1 MPPRQGAETQG
12 WTGEA
17 AGILHPAPAARA
29 KCPPHPPSASSP
41 TSLTAKPTSGQG
53 ASRGPAAES
62 HKDRKYPPAA
72 FRSRVLLSLRPPRP
86 VLLLSFRGSV
96 PQPPIP
102 SPLSPVRATPPCA
115 LLSTPLS
122 FTWPRL
128 SETQGSFRDL
138 RCQVL
143 FSASLLVLAMKAGR
157 EHLRT
162 LLRLCAP
169 GNPRGLSLDH
179 RCLYH

>member
-1 MPPRQGAETQG
+1 MG
-12 WTGEA
+12 
-17 AGILHPAPAARA
+17 
-29 KCPPHPPSASSP
+29 
-41 TSLTAKPTSGQG
+41 
-53 ASRGPAAES
+53 
-62 HKDRKYPPAA
+62 
-72 FRSRVLLSLRPPRP
+72 RVGSRPPRP

-143 FSASLLVLAMKAGR
+143 FSASLLVLAMKAIGKGNLTN
-157 EHLRT
+157 EHIGIIKKLIEAINIKYRT
-162 LLRLCAP
+162 DPVNPVFKAMQRLHTASIE
-169 GNPRGLSLDH
+169 LSPISLA
-179 RCLYH
+179 

>member
-86 VLLLSFRGSV
+86 VLTDSQSTRGSG
-96 PQPPIP
+96 PPTAFP
-102 SPLSPVRATPPCA
+102 G
-115 LLSTPLS
+115 
-122 FTWPRL
+122 WPRDPRNVDAWSRML
-128 SETQGSFRDL
+128 KRRRGGVPVGSRHCPRAPLTDPVTSVLDVLLLPSHLTSSFSENS
-138 RCQVL
+138 
-143 FSASLLVLAMKAGR
+143 
-157 EHLRT
+157 
-162 LLRLCAP
+162 
-169 GNPRGLSLDH
+169 
-179 RCLYH
+179 

>member
-86 VLLLSFRGSV
+86 VLTDSQSTRGSG
-96 PQPPIP
+96 PPTAFP
-102 SPLSPVRATPPCA
+102 W
-115 LLSTPLS
+115 
-122 FTWPRL
+122 WPRDPRNVDAWSRML
-128 SETQGSFRDL
+128 KRRWGGSRWE
-138 RCQVL
+138 V
-143 FSASLLVLAMKAGR
+143 ATA
-157 EHLRT
+157 
-162 LLRLCAP
+162 
-169 GNPRGLSLDH
+169 RGH
-179 RCLYH
+179 RSPTRSPPYLMSCYSRVILPPVFQKIVRIFL